1 MKSNRNSNPQYKGE
15 QGNKDEA
22 TKTVQLVSGSRQTGR
37 RGAEGTPPTRRCQRH
52 PGREVGFKGALPA
65 NGRQAGNESARRGN
79 AVIVFIADWN
89 RGGV

>member
-22 TKTVQLVSGSRQTGR
+22 TKTVQLVR
-37 RGAEGTPPTRRCQRH
+37 RGAED
-52 PGREVGFKGALPA
+52 E
-65 NGRQAGNESARRGN
+65 GN

>member
-37 RGAEGTPPTRRCQRH
+37 RGAED
-52 PGREVGFKGALPA
+52 E
-65 NGRQAGNESARRGN
+65 GN